1 MRIKIRRNSI
11 FQGGDGFRN
20 GGEDEVA
27 IFFAVLGEADTGGS
41 PVTAPAE
48 GTGDGVDIHTAF

>member
-11 FQGGDGFRN
+11 FQSGYGLGD

-27 IFFAVLGEADTGGS
+27 VFFAVLGEADTGGGAVAAS
-41 PVTAPAE
+41 SK